1 MELRRDLSTVK
12 ALKALSYRP
21 EIDGLRALAVIPVI
35 FFHAGFSFFSG
46 GYVGVDVFFVIS
58 GYLITT
64 IILGEINSGTFSI
77 VGFYQRR
84 ARRILPA
91 LFLVL
96 IICLPLAWFLMVP
109 IEMKAFSDS
118 LIAVCVYVSNLWF
131 WKTAN
136 YFDTAAHLKP
146 LLHTWSL
153 SVEEQFYIFF
163 PFLLLL
169 LCKLNKRA
177 LFFALFAIA
186 FISIVLADW
195 LSIHKA
201 AAAFYLLPTRMWEL
215 LLGALSAIYLMQ
227 SPASKLNRL
236 VRDFGG
242 FLGVILLLYAI
253 FLFDGQTRT
262 PSYFTLIPTLGAV
275 CIILFASADSFF
287 GKILGHRFLVGIGL
301 LSYSLYLW
309 HQPIFAFARL
319 SGFLDMQQERVL
331 LLMAIV
337 FLMAYLSWRY
347 IELPFRDNQRV
358 GGKIII
364 KLFIVVSLALI
375 LFGLVG
381 HFSNG
386 FLYRYAPEDRALAS
400 LDSYQEGLYVS
411 KRFDE
416 KLLAPFN
423 SLDNRRKILIIGDS
437 YAQDLVNALY
447 ESSIGENIQTST
459 RHISHLCGN
468 LFIGEGDLPKQNVER
483 VEQKC
488 KGAGIYEDEALKKLM
503 LDADEI
509 WFASKWQSW
518 QAAFIRQSISN
529 VKKISNKP
537 VKVFGTKDFG
547 SINLK
552 ELLALSGSE
561 RINLVQKI
569 DLDVISINAEIR
581 KNLGSGEFID
591 SQDLICTTQEAVCH
605 LFNDDGQ
612 LLSFDGWHLTKV
624 GAKYFGIKL
633 SEGSLSSLGN

>member
-1 MELRRDLSTVK
+1 MKV
-12 ALKALSYRP
+12 LKTLSYRP

-64 IILGEINSGTFSI
+64 IILGELNSATFSMA
-77 VGFYQRR
+77 GFYERR
-84 ARRILPA
+84 VRRILPA

-96 IICLPLAWFLMVP
+96 IVCLPFAWFLMVP

-118 LIAVCVYVSNLWF
+118 LIAVCAYISNLWF
-131 WKTAN
+131 WRTTN
-136 YFDTAAHLKP
+136 YFDTTAHLKP

-169 LCKLNKRA
+169 LCKFNKRA
-177 LFFALFAIA
+177 LIFALSAVA
-186 FISIVLADW
+186 VISIVLADW
-195 LSIHKA
+195 LSINKT

-227 SPASKLNRL
+227 SPVSKLNHL
-236 VRDFGG
+236 LRDFGG
-242 FLGVILLLYAI
+242 FLGIILLLYAI

-275 CIILFASADSFF
+275 CIILFISTDSFF

-319 SGFLDMQQERVL
+319 SGLFDAQQERVI
-331 LLMAIV
+331 LLMGVV

-347 IELPFRDNQRV
+347 VELPFRDSQRV
-358 GGKIII
+358 GRKTII
-364 KLFIVVSLALI
+364 KLSVVVSLALI
-375 LFGLVG
+375 LFGLIG
-381 HFSNG
+381 HLSNG
-386 FLYRYAPEDRALAS
+386 FLYRYAPEDRTLAS
-400 LDSYQEGLYVS
+400 MDSYKEGLYVS
-411 KRFDE
+411 KRFDD
-416 KLLAPFN
+416 KLLVPFH
-423 SLDNRRKILIIGDS
+423 SLDGRRKVLIIGDS

-447 ESSIGENIQTST
+447 ESSMGENIQVST

-468 LFIGEGDLPKQNVER
+468 LFISEGDLPKSVVER
-483 VEQKC
+483 IDQKC

-509 WFASKWQSW
+509 WFASKWQAW
-518 QAAFIRQSISN
+518 QAAFIPQSIAN

-552 ELLALSGSE
+552 GLLALSGSE

-569 DLDVISINAEIR
+569 DLDVISINAEIK
-581 KNLGSGEFID
+581 KNLGSGKFID

-605 LFNDDGQ
+605 LFSDDGQ
-612 LLSFDGWHLTKV
+612 LLSFDGWHLTKA
-624 GAKYFGIKL
+624 GARFFGIKL
-633 SEGSLSSLGN
+633 SEGALSSLVN